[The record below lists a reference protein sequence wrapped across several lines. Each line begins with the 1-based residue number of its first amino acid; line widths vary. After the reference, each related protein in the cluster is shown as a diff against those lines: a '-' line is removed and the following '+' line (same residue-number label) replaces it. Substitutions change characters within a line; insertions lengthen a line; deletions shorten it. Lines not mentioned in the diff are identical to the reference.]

1 MLCQP
6 QAFLNFDKNF
16 PNFLSAKRFEAKDFN
31 LSVYL
36 VQIPFI
42 FFFEL

>member
-16 PNFLSAKRFEAKDFN
+16 PNFLSAKRFEAKD